1 MLEHVEQSL
10 QELREGMPGH
20 DVRVLEDGSGGAY
33 VIVDEIEIGEHFAP
47 PRSWIGFHVTFAED
61 ADVYPHFID
70 PTVRYV
76 GTPASAPNQHPDG
89 NLPTAMTRGQQM
101 PGFLGAPGCSHAS
114 STPRLTASTSCPAA
128 GAIACSP
135 RASSAKRF
143 ATAATRSSSIS
154 LSTTTAGGTTSS
166 SVSRTIAHTSAAI
179 RRSSTSQADR
189 SAHSCWP
196 RTRSL

>member
-1 MLEHVEQSL
+1 MLEHVEESL

-33 VIVDEIEIGEHFAP
+33 VIVDDIEIGEHFAP

-101 PGFLGAPGCSHAS
+101 PGFND
-114 STPRLTASTSCPAA
+114 AA
-128 GAIACSP
+128 IQ
-135 RASSAKRF
+135 
-143 ATAATRSSSIS
+143 
-154 LSTTTAGGTTSS
+154 
-166 SVSRTIAHTSAAI
+166 VSR
-179 RRSSTSQADR
+179 RSTNRNGDTDSPLMKLLRVIEFLR
-189 SAHSCWP
+189 S
-196 RTRSL
+196 R